1 MLENLRASGY
11 KQQKQTLANLS
22 QRQCALGGY
31 GMVHRSEQEAEQP
44 GLGRTEMGSS

>member
-11 KQQKQTLANLS
+11 KQQKQTLANFS

-31 GMVHRSEQEAEQP
+31 GMVHKSEQEAEQP
-44 GLGRTEMGSS
+44 GLERTEMGSS